1 MLILTIILF
10 AFILGLL
17 VMVHE
22 FGHFIMAKRAG
33 VEVQEFAFGF
43 KPTIWKKK
51 IKETTYSINA
61 IPLGGYCAMLGEEE
75 HINHPKSFSNATI
88 WSRIKIVTFG
98 VILNFLLA
106 WILMMIWFWALPN
119 QLPNYIAIVEIKKNS
134 VAELANIR
142 VNDIILEIDGN
153 KFTGADGVTEYNLQ
167 HKSQKVDIKIKRF
180 SKIID
185 KEVTLSADET
195 QPLGIAMADTGGEV
209 QKVKWY
215 LVPIESIKEIAAI
228 IWINLLFIWQLI
240 SSVFT
245 SVKAPT
251 EAVSGPVGV
260 FALLYQVI
268 SFGWIYVLRFVAL
281 LSVALGF
288 FNILPFPALDGGRLV
303 FLVLEGVGG
312 KKIVKSEIENF
323 LHWLGFIILLVLMA
337 IITYHDIS
345 SWIMRR

>member
-1 MLILTIILF
+1 MLILTIIIFLF
-10 AFILGLL
+10 IIGLL

-22 FGHFIMAKRAG
+22 LGHFIAARRAG

-43 KPTIWKKK
+43 RPTIWKKK
-51 IKETTYSINA
+51 VKETTYAINA

-75 HINHPKSFSNATI
+75 HINHPKSFSNASV
-88 WSRIKIVTFG
+88 WNRIKIVILG

-119 QLPNYIAIVEIKKNS
+119 QLPNYIAIIEVEKSS
-134 VAELANIR
+134 VAENAGIKA
-142 VNDIILEIDGN
+142 NDIILEIDGN
-153 KFTGADGVTEYNLQ
+153 KFTNAEGVTKYNIE

-185 KEVTLSADET
+185 KKVTLSDDET
-195 QPLGIAMADTGGEV
+195 QPLGIAMADTGGQI

-215 LVPIESIKEIAAI
+215 LVPIESIKEIAFI
-228 IWINLLFIWQLI
+228 VWINLTFIWQLI
-240 SSVFT
+240 SSIFT
-245 SVKAPT
+245 NVKAPT

-260 FALLYQVI
+260 FSLLYQVV
-268 SFGWIYVLRFVAL
+268 SFGWIYILRFIAL
-281 LSVALGF
+281 LSVAIGF

-312 KKIVKSEIENF
+312 KKIVKSEVENF
-323 LHWLGFIILLVLMA
+323 LHWLGFILLLILMA
-337 IITYHDIS
+337 LVTYQDIS
-345 SWIMRR
+345 KWIMHR